1 MRFEESSEIGLFRL
15 FQKYSLIRVR
25 AVRSRSV
32 QHRQLSVE
40 SHAALQRLPRGHD
53 LCMLG
58 MSVRVKRSPE
68 LPPGQRHQHRQDEQ
82 ESGVGWRHHL
92 QHGLDEEQQGDE
104 GVPVSQLQSL
114 HL

>member
-1 MRFEESSEIGLFRL
+1 MRFEESLEIGLFRL

-68 LPPGQRHQHRQDEQ
+68 LPPGQRHQYRQDEQ
-82 ESGVGWRHHL
+82 ESGVGRGHHL
-92 QHGLDEEQQGDE
+92 QHGFDEEQQGDE
-104 GVPVSQLQSL
+104 GVSVSQLQSL
-114 HL
+114 YL